1 MTDRR
6 ERFRILAG
14 VLTLMVAVAGWLS
27 TYDQQIRNKFMDLVL
42 LYTGSMFAL
51 LSPGRREDDQPPQ
64 PPTGSSSPDP

>member
-14 VLTLMVAVAGWLS
+14 VLTLMVVVAGWLS
-27 TYDQQIRNKFMDLVL
+27 TYDQQVRNKFMDLVL

-51 LSPGRREDDQPPQ
+51 LSPGRREDDQPPR
-64 PPTGSSSPDP
+64 PPTGPSSPDP